1 MVECR
6 RSGGLD
12 EAFAFDFIWMSN
24 IGPML
29 AIEGRMEG
37 GVFDFGCPLIII
49 GEGEDEEGLRITGGE
64 MAFRWRFAGTG
75 GEDPL
80 DLGAMG
86 MLLLLFFIGGGGINF
101 EEEDEDPDGG
111 R

>member
-1 MVECR
+1 MVVECR
-6 RSGGLD
+6 RSGVLD

-37 GVFDFGCPLIII
+37 GVLDFGCPLSII
-49 GEGEDEEGLRITGGE
+49 GEGEGEDKEGLRITGGE
-64 MAFRWRFAGTG
+64 MAFRWRVGGTG
-75 GEDPL
+75 GEPL

-86 MLLLLFFIGGGGINF
+86 MLLLFFIGGGGINF
-101 EEEDEDPDGG
+101 EDEDPEGG